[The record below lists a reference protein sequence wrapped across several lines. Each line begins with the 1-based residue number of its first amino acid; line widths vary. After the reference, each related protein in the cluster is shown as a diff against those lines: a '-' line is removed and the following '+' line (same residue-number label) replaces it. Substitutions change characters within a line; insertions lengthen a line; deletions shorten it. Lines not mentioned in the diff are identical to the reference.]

1 MNLITCNHLT
11 MRYES
16 SFYALKDLNFHV
28 ETGDYLYILGQNGAG
43 KSTLIKG
50 LLQLKKPA
58 SGEVIYGDGLQPSD
72 IGYLPQTTQVQKD
85 FPASVRE
92 VVLSGCLNQMR
103 RRPFYSHKEKRLAA
117 ENMERMG
124 ITKLQNKCFREL
136 SGGQK
141 QRVLLAR
148 ALCATKK
155 ILLLDEPA
163 AGLDPVV
170 TQEMYEQIHAIN
182 QNLGIT
188 IIMVSHDMHAA
199 LKYAKHILQLHQ
211 NQLFYGTTAEY
222 IASDVGRNFI
232 RESEDAGLL
241 DLLDQSCNVLR
252 SREQTDVQNEVQASG
267 IPQKTPNHPYE
278 QHQEEEH
285 DYA

>member
-1 MNLITCNHLT
+1 MNLITCSNLT

-28 ETGDYLYILGQNGAG
+28 EAGDYLYILGQNGAG

-58 SGEVIYGDGLQPSD
+58 SGSITYGNGLKPTD
-72 IGYLPQTTQVQKD
+72 IGYLSQTTQVQKD

-103 RRPFYSHKEKRLAA
+103 RRPFYSQKEKKTAA

-124 ITKLQNKCFREL
+124 ISALKNKCFREL

-170 TQEMYEQIHAIN
+170 TQEMYEQIDAIN
-182 QNLGIT
+182 KNLGIT

-199 LKYAKHILQLHQ
+199 LKYARHILQLHQ
-211 NQLFYGTTAEY
+211 RQLFYGTTAEY
-222 IASDVGRNFI
+222 IASDVGQNFI

-241 DLLDQSCNVLR
+241 DLLDRSCSLIRSQEMPQEQNHRSMEAQSLHTTKT
-252 SREQTDVQNEVQASG
+252 SAAAEQR
-267 IPQKTPNHPYE
+267 
-278 QHQEEEH
+278 EEEN
-285 DYA
+285 YV

>member
-1 MNLITCNHLT
+1 MNLISCKNLT

-28 ETGDYLYILGQNGAG
+28 ENGDYLYILGQNGAG

-50 LLQLKKPA
+50 LLQLKKPS
-58 SGEVIYGDGLQPSD
+58 SGSITYGDGLSASD
-72 IGYLPQTTQVQKD
+72 IGYLPQTTQIQKD
-85 FPASVRE
+85 FSASVSE
-92 VVLSGCLNQMR
+92 VVLSGCLNQMK
-103 RRPFYSHKEKRLAA
+103 RRPFYTHKERKLAA
-117 ENMERMG
+117 RNMERMG
-124 ITKLQNKCFREL
+124 ITPLKNKCFREL

-148 ALCATKK
+148 ALCATRK

-170 TQEMYEQIHAIN
+170 TQEMYDLIDRIN
-182 QNLGIT
+182 KQLGIT

-211 NQLFYGTTAEY
+211 QQLFYGTTEEY
-222 IASDVGRNFI
+222 IESDIGRKFI
-232 RESEDAGLL
+232 GESEDAGLL
-241 DLLDQSCNVLR
+241 S
-252 SREQTDVQNEVQASG
+252 
-267 IPQKTPNHPYE
+267 
-278 QHQEEEH
+278 QHQDHLEDAASTAESIPPLKPESENRKGEE
-285 DYA
+285 YA